1 MGSCGRSSGGSGSG
15 VRQYVRSKVPRLRW
29 TPDLHSCFLHAI
41 NALGGQH
48 KATPKLVLQ
57 LMNVP
62 DLTISH
68 VKSHL
73 QMYRSMKPDL
83 SNQEE
88 DKNSA
93 EEKTKQ
99 PFVDVVRTAAAAHAR
114 HDYHHLSS
122 SSPSSSSSLV
132 FQLNPCPLPSKRG
145 GRTEESASWGM
156 SSEKH
161 KVGKGREKRRIICEE
176 ECCCLFCGLN
186 KNPPTPSPYFC
197 NATQPP
203 ECPNHSSS
211 LNAFCNLPPFIP
223 THQELDFF
231 KVVEGGGKEEKWK
244 TSKKRKRESE
254 EEKDEEE
261 GCRLSLSLS
270 ILPPPSTQTSN
281 NNASSTSEI
290 SEAAAISSCSNPNPN
305 PNFGLLLKPPILNL
319 DLSLCID

>member
-1 MGSCGRSSGGSGSG
+1 MGSCGRSSG

-29 TPDLHSCFLHAI
+29 TPDLHNCFLHAI

-83 SNQEE
+83 SDQE
-88 DKNSA
+88 

-99 PFVDVVRTAAAAHAR
+99 PFVDVRTAAAQAQ
-114 HDYHHLSS
+114 DYHHHLSS

-132 FQLNPCPLPSKRG
+132 FLNPCPLPSKRG
-145 GRTEESASWGM
+145 GPTEESTSWTK
-156 SSEKH
+156 SEKH
-161 KVGKGREKRRIICEE
+161 KVGKGREKRRIIMCEGEE
-176 ECCCLFCGLN
+176 EGCCLFCGLN
-186 KNPPTPSPYFC
+186 KNENPPSYFC
-197 NATQPP
+197 NVKDSTAAQ
-203 ECPNHSSS
+203 CPNHSTTLTSSS
-211 LNAFCNLPPFIP
+211 L

-231 KVVEGGGKEEKWK
+231 KVVEGGGEEEKWK

-305 PNFGLLLKPPILNL
+305 PNFDFLLNPPILNL
-319 DLSLCID
+319 DLSLCTQ

>member
-1 MGSCGRSSGGSGSG
+1 MGSCGRSSG

-29 TPDLHSCFLHAI
+29 TPDLHNCFLHAI

-83 SNQEE
+83 SDQE
-88 DKNSA
+88 

-99 PFVDVVRTAAAAHAR
+99 PFVDVRTAAAHAQ
-114 HDYHHLSS
+114 DYHHHHHLSS

-132 FQLNPCPLPSKRG
+132 FLNPCPLPSKRG
-145 GRTEESASWGM
+145 GATEESTSWT
-156 SSEKH
+156 
-161 KVGKGREKRRIICEE
+161 KVGKGREKRRIIMCEGEGEGEE
-176 ECCCLFCGLN
+176 EGCCLFCGLN
-186 KNPPTPSPYFC
+186 KNENPPSYFC
-197 NATQPP
+197 NVKDSTAAQY
-203 ECPNHSSS
+203 PNHSTTLTS
-211 LNAFCNLPPFIP
+211 L

-231 KVVEGGGKEEKWK
+231 KVVEGGGEEEKWK

-254 EEKDEEE
+254 EEKDEE
-261 GCRLSLSLS
+261 GCRLSLALS
-270 ILPPPSTQTSN
+270 ILPLQSTQTSN

-305 PNFGLLLKPPILNL
+305 FGLLLNPPILNL
-319 DLSLCID
+319 DLSLCTQ

>member
-1 MGSCGRSSGGSGSG
+1 MGSCGRSSG

-29 TPDLHSCFLHAI
+29 TPDLHNCFLHAI

-83 SNQEE
+83 SDQ
-88 DKNSA
+88 DS
-93 EEKTKQ
+93 
-99 PFVDVVRTAAAAHAR
+99 TAA
-114 HDYHHLSS
+114 
-122 SSPSSSSSLV
+122 
-132 FQLNPCPLPSKRG
+132 Q
-145 GRTEESASWGM
+145 
-156 SSEKH
+156 
-161 KVGKGREKRRIICEE
+161 
-176 ECCCLFCGLN
+176 
-186 KNPPTPSPYFC
+186 
-197 NATQPP
+197 
-203 ECPNHSSS
+203 CPNHSTTLTS
-211 LNAFCNLPPFIP
+211 L

-231 KVVEGGGKEEKWK
+231 KVVEGGGEEEKWK

-254 EEKDEEE
+254 EEKDEE

-270 ILPPPSTQTSN
+270 ILPLQSTQTSN

-305 PNFGLLLKPPILNL
+305 FGLLLNPPILNL
-319 DLSLCID
+319 DLSLCTQ